1 MSPSNRQGWFFNV
14 IIAILVIGVV
24 VVMGL
29 LITQNRALKAELA
42 AAHTEADDLPHLE
55 VGERLDPATLSA
67 LDGTEAHL
75 DFGAPGSETLL
86 FFFSPDCPA
95 CDTNFVNWIWI
106 EEAQRH
112 ANRRLVFISTVAVEQ
127 TQGYIA
133 DKELQ
138 SEVLVADRSTLD
150 SYKIFQVPT
159 TVLVGSDGVVSGVWA
174 GILSDEVAGEL

>member
-14 IIAILVIGVV
+14 IIAILVVGVV

-29 LITQNRALKAELA
+29 LIMQNRALKAELA
-42 AAHTEADDLPHLE
+42 AAHTEGDDLPHLE
-55 VGERLDPATLSA
+55 VGERLDPVTLSD
-67 LDGTEAHL
+67 LDGTETRLAFDTPDTEAL
-75 DFGAPGSETLL
+75 LL
-86 FFFSPDCPA
+86 FFSPECPA

-112 ANRRLVFISTVAVEQ
+112 ENRRIVFISTVEVEQ
-127 TQGYIA
+127 TQEYIA

-138 SEVLVADRSTLD
+138 SDVLVADRSTLD

-159 TVLVGSDGVVSGVWA
+159 TVLVGPDGVVSGVWA
-174 GILSDEVAGEL
+174 GILPDEVASEL